1 MLGRTHATSAVVLAL
16 AGVPFLNHVALPWLH
31 LAPITGWAV
40 PVLAVSAAGGAML
53 PDLDHRDATIAHSLG
68 AVTRGLAVGGGA
80 VSGGHRHG
88 THSLLGVA
96 VFTVAAWGLARA
108 GGWPLGI
115 WLGFLFA
122 IALTAL
128 QIPLVRNVW
137 IHTLL
142 CLSIGAGFVLLA
154 TQITLPALATVM
166 GVSIGA
172 VAHLLGDMLTIE
184 GCPLLWPFT
193 KTRFHVLSLTTGHF
207 TERVIVGP
215 LLGVVAVVQT
225 LALAGLL
232 PVLTGAF
239 RQLAG

>member
-1 MLGRTHATSAVVLAL
+1 MLGRTHATSGVVVAL
-16 AGVPFLNHVALPWLH
+16 ACVPFLNHVALPWLH

-53 PDLDHRDATIAHSLG
+53 PDLDHQDATIAQSLG
-68 AVTRGLAVGGGA
+68 PVTKGLAMGVGA
-80 VSGGHRHG
+80 VSGGHRNG

-96 VFTVAAWGLARA
+96 VFTAAAWGLARV

-128 QIPLVRNVW
+128 QLPLVRNVW

-142 CLSIGAGFVLLA
+142 CLNIGAGFVLLTTQVRLPIVA
-154 TQITLPALATVM
+154 TIV
-166 GVSIGA
+166 GVFVGA
-172 VAHLLGDMLTIE
+172 VAHLFGDMLTIE
-184 GCPLLWPFT
+184 GCPLLWPFN

-207 TERVIVGP
+207 GERVIVGP
-215 LLGVVAVVQT
+215 LLGVVAIVQT
-225 LALAGLL
+225 LALVGLL
-232 PVLTGAF
+232 PVLTGVVH
-239 RQLAG
+239 QLAS